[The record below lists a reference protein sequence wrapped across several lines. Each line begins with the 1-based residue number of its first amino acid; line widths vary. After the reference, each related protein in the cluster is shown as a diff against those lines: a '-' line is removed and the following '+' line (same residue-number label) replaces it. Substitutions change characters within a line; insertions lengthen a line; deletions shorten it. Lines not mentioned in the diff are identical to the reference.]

1 MGIDACLSAVS
12 LGARI
17 IEKHFTLDKNFSD
30 FRDHKLSSDPSELKI
45 LVKKIRIIENMLGTS
60 KKNIVKS
67 EKEIFIQTRRY
78 MVAKKNIK
86 KGSQLNI
93 DNVCWVRGEK
103 GVAPVENI
111 YSKKIKLKKI

>member
-1 MGIDACLSAVS
+1 
-12 LGARI
+12 
-17 IEKHFTLDKNFSD
+17 
-30 FRDHKLSSDPSELKI
+30 
-45 LVKKIRIIENMLGTS
+45 
-60 KKNIVKS
+60 
-67 EKEIFIQTRRY
+67 

-111 YSKKIKLKKI
+111 YSKKIKIKKNIKKFEKINKHNID